1 MKRLR
6 RFGAGL
12 IVLSLL
18 MFLPAWANQDLPA
31 PYIHV
36 KRELGDPEVE
46 VPPIGIVGMD
56 DFSQLYITSPL
67 RRFLGETAEQIKAS
81 GTSLKNRGHIKSGKN
96 RIAIFALTD
105 ELSSPIYYLF
115 NNQVMGYVL
124 GGYMPIAFHDNEDF
138 LQEMY
143 ALGNHCDEYM
153 NGKNLPQS
161 IHFECYKVEHSDYIE
176 EYVIEMRTGT
186 PFFHRALI
194 IDAFYPK
201 VLKSNSQQLIN
212 RIIDES
218 IQNVLE
224 N

>member
-1 MKRLR
+1 MPGAEGMNMKSLMNVV
-6 RFGAGL
+6 L
-12 IVLSLL
+12 LSIVFSLSTVFSALSKIL
-18 MFLPAWANQDLPA
+18 ELPPPQIN
-31 PYIHV
+31 V

-143 ALGNHCDEYM
+143 AWLAI
-153 NGKNLPQS
+153 LQ
-161 IHFECYKVEHSDYIE
+161 
-176 EYVIEMRTGT
+176 
-186 PFFHRALI
+186 
-194 IDAFYPK
+194 
-201 VLKSNSQQLIN
+201 
-212 RIIDES
+212 
-218 IQNVLE
+218 
-224 N
+224 